1 MQIALFG
8 SGVLRDGLHAGTIV
22 AQRID
27 ESGIIGTDRKRSQRM
42 GNAGKYHRHPNR
54 IAYIKRVAETD
65 SIFCA
70 VCRRAVRFCYIDN
83 RRCLVVAPE
92 TGGQGESR

>member
-42 GNAGKYHRHPNR
+42 GNAGKYHRHPYR
-54 IAYIKRVAETD
+54 IAYIERVAETD